1 MLFAR
6 RPHACESCARIP
18 VRHSIPMPPPSSLA
32 IALGKPS
39 TLSLGSSPYTPSD
52 RRAQRQARS
61 NSLWAATATTN
72 GFPCRIQDI
81 PTYTHDIIK
90 GGLRPH
96 ELVWRNAYDWLQRE
110 GYKLRPRYDPRW
122 VPSWVVSTGLN
133 WYYCED
139 GRASRVRASPFS
151 LYPVAL
157 SEMVPG

>member
-1 MLFAR
+1 
-6 RPHACESCARIP
+6 
-18 VRHSIPMPPPSSLA
+18 MPPPTSMA
-32 IALGKPS
+32 IAPPGKPS
-39 TLSLGSSPYTPSD
+39 VLSLDSSPYTPSD
-52 RRAQRQARS
+52 RRAQKQARS
-61 NSLWAATATTN
+61 DSLWAATATTN
-72 GFPCRIQDI
+72 GFPCRLQDI
-81 PTYTHDIIK
+81 PTYTHDILK

-96 ELVWRNAYDWLQRE
+96 ELFWRNAYDWLQRE